1 MIFFKNENNDFLGWD
16 ALSYLI
22 VRSSVLAPHLAWPR
36 HRWSRAKPLTQHIT
50 NQPASRGQ
58 GLIGGHQQ
66 HYTPT
71 VTSNQVLI
79 VLIILMVL
87 LINDAASWQGE
98 VISFTS
104 SPEILQILFPP
115 SSVRQIS
122 IKLIKG
128 QFRNFLLS
136 DKRRWWKSYSVL

>member
-1 MIFFKNENNDFLGWD
+1 MRCII
-16 ALSYLI
+16 LSYCEEFCAGPASI
-22 VRSSVLAPHLAWPR
+22 LAPPPVERSQTSDTAHYQSAGQQGTGVN
-36 HRWSRAKPLTQHIT
+36 RWSGRWWP
-50 NQPASRGQ
+50 GY
-58 GLIGGHQQ
+58 GHQQ
-66 HYTPT
+66 HYTTT

-136 DKRRWWKSYSVL
+136 DKRR

>member
-1 MIFFKNENNDFLGWD
+1 M
-16 ALSYLI
+16 
-22 VRSSVLAPHLAWPR
+22 LAPHLAWPR

-58 GLIGGHQQ
+58 GLIGGQVMGYGHQQ

-87 LINDAASWQGE
+87 MINDAASWQGE

-136 DKRRWWKSYSVL
+136 DKRR

>member
-1 MIFFKNENNDFLGWD
+1 MRCII
-16 ALSYLI
+16 LSYCEEFCAGPA
-22 VRSSVLAPHLAWPR
+22 SSLAPPPVERSQTSDTAHYQSAGQQGTGVN
-36 HRWSRAKPLTQHIT
+36 RWS
-50 NQPASRGQ
+50 GY
-58 GLIGGHQQ
+58 GHQQ
-66 HYTPT
+66 HYTHPT

-136 DKRRWWKSYSVL
+136 DKRR